1 MWRYQGLSHDVPPKY
16 PLDDYEKRIVEV
28 IKTGAHLTPRLTP
41 GGLGPYIRAS
51 DKVVRA
57 RLTKIGD
64 VSTEWRVAG
73 VLQAAPPRVGGSEE
87 QAPRKERVEVH
98 TERTPTVITVRLDT
112 WRLRAESVI
121 NYRAAQDPT
130 QASTETEVQKE
141 LTRLV
146 NAELAPG
153 QEAILFIRPAEKAQ
167 GKATYKL
174 VGILRGDRDKPK
186 HIDQLDKR
194 IREII
199 EKGEHR
205 NLYP

>member
-1 MWRYQGLSHDVPPKY
+1 M
-16 PLDDYEKRIVEV
+16 
-28 IKTGAHLTPRLTP
+28 
-41 GGLGPYIRAS
+41 
-51 DKVVRA
+51 
-57 RLTKIGD
+57 
-64 VSTEWRVAG
+64 
-73 VLQAAPPRVGGSEE
+73 
-87 QAPRKERVEVH
+87 H
-98 TERTPTVITVRLDT
+98 TERTPTAITVRLDT

-130 QASTETEVQKE
+130 QASCSASSPTETEVQKE
-141 LTRLV
+141 FTRLV
-146 NAELAPG
+146 NAELAVG
-153 QEAILFIRPAEKAQ
+153 QDAILFIKPAEKAQ

-205 NLYP
+205 NLYL